1 MNDIETTTGI
11 SQMMW
16 AIDKE
21 ILPIIIAVF
30 VGALGL
36 TAILTGILIPILK
49 KNKAK
54 QTIHEDVPENH
65 QEKSGTP
72 TMGGI
77 AIVIGVTIPTLVA
90 SFVLTGTIITSV
102 MVTVAVFIM
111 FALLG
116 FIDDFNKI
124 RNKRNLGL
132 TAKQKL
138 FLQCF
143 IALDVSI
150 VYVVFQGNPT
160 NIHIPFTSTFIELG
174 YWYILFMTFA
184 IVAMVNSV
192 NLTDGLDGLASGV
205 SLIVC
210 IFFGFMALSNSFVS
224 GDWFFIAL
232 AGGCAG
238 FLIFNKNP
246 AKIFMGDTGSMAIG
260 GGMTLAAFYT
270 HMEMLIIIA
279 GFVYVA
285 EALSDII
292 QVGSY
297 KLRNGKRV
305 FKMAPLHHHF
315 ELVGWSE
322 RKIVAV
328 FMLATVILCI
338 LAYIGAY

>member
-1 MNDIETTTGI
+1 MTGDENMTWFI
-11 SQMMW
+11 IKW
-16 AIDKE
+16 E
-21 ILPIIIAVF
+21 WPTILGVF
-30 VGALGL
+30 LIALGI
-36 TAILTGILIPILK
+36 TAILTAILIPILK
-49 KNKAK
+49 RNKAK
-54 QTIHEDVPENH
+54 QTIHEDVPDNH
-65 QEKSGTP
+65 QEKRGTP

-77 AIVIGVTIPTLVA
+77 AIVLGVSIPTLVVA
-90 SFVLTGTIITSV
+90 LLANNMIPMSVLMTI
-102 MVTVAVFIM
+102 AAFII

-116 FIDDFNKI
+116 FMDDFSKVI
-124 RNKRNLGL
+124 NKRNLGL

-143 IALDVSI
+143 IALDLS
-150 VYVVFQGNPT
+150 VVFVIFEGNST
-160 NIHIPFTSTFIELG
+160 NIHIPFTNTFIDLG
-174 YWYILFMTFA
+174 YGYIVFMTFA

-210 IFFGFMALSNSFVS
+210 LFFGFMGLPFSSIN

-232 AGGCAG
+232 AGGCVG

-260 GGMTLAAFYT
+260 GGITLAAFYA
-270 HMEMLIIIA
+270 HMELLILIA

-292 QVGSY
+292 QVASY

-315 ELVGWSE
+315 ELLGWSE
-322 RKIVAV
+322 KKIVAV
-328 FMLATVILCI
+328 FMLATLLLCV
-338 LAYIGAY
+338 LAYLGA